1 MMRFEPN
8 RARDPFTMTTVH
20 DVTPDQLRGLEA
32 AGEAALNAALGRL
45 PAQEREAYWASVRR
59 AYNAPYND
67 AVKKP
72 RPGAAAQTRA
82 V

>member
-1 MMRFEPN
+1 
-8 RARDPFTMTTVH
+8 MTTVH

-45 PAQEREAYWASVRR
+45 SAREREAYWASVRR

-67 AVKKP
+67 AVKTP
-72 RPGAAAQTRA
+72 RTASAAAAARA
-82 V
+82 

>member
-1 MMRFEPN
+1 
-8 RARDPFTMTTVH
+8 MTTVH

-45 PAQEREAYWASVRR
+45 SAREREAYWASVRR

-67 AVKKP
+67 AVKTP
-72 RPGAAAQTRA
+72 RVGAVAQARA

>member
-1 MMRFEPN
+1 MVPAEPN
-8 RARDPFTMTTVH
+8 RARDSSTMTSVH

-45 PAQEREAYWASVRR
+45 SAREREAYWASVRR

-67 AVKKP
+67 AVRKP
-72 RPGAAAQTRA
+72 RAGSAAAQ

>member
-1 MMRFEPN
+1 
-8 RARDPFTMTTVH
+8 MTTVH

-32 AGEAALNAALGRL
+32 AGEAALNAALSRL
-45 PAQEREAYWASVRR
+45 STLEREAYWASVRR

-67 AVKKP
+67 AVRKP
-72 RPGAAAQTRA
+72 RPGAAAPEARA